1 MLPPTRTS
9 QIWKKVIQL
18 ITDFCCLNLG
28 IGLVYLYR
36 FKYFPE
42 LFDSGRRLSAIQYF
56 EFNIIF
62 SSAVIVV
69 LAILGVYKINRRKP
83 TVRNFSHIFLGI
95 FTVIFGLVSFFF
107 FFEFDRNIFPSGVPI
122 SRFVLLFAGFAAFIF
137 VLWGRFLLWL
147 IQKILQINGIGQIK
161 VAVVGDSTDE
171 LVNYLGKQSLISH
184 IEIYK
189 ELNLQTVKNLET
201 KIKNHQINEIY
212 ATVHHNS
219 SLLGKLA
226 WLSERYKIN
235 FIFSPEGFGQF
246 EFFDLQPRRIK
257 QKLYL
262 EIIHSNLDGW
272 KIVLKRVFDF
282 VFASVVL
289 IVLSPIYA
297 LIAIAIWL
305 EDKSNPFYLSDR
317 VGPDG
322 QIFKLWK
329 FRRLKSEFCTSED
342 NKESLIMEKSLIDIS
357 DTRGDG
363 ILYKINNDPRSTKL
377 GIFLEK
383 TSLDEL
389 PQFWNVLIGNMS
401 VVGPRPHQPR
411 EVARYQND
419 HYKVLNIKPG
429 ITGLAQISG
438 RSDLKFEQEVE
449 LDCWYIENWS
459 FMLDIV
465 IILKTPFAL
474 IKGHKS

>member
-1 MLPPTRTS
+1 MLPQTRTS

-18 ITDFCCLNLG
+18 ITDFFCLNLG
-28 IGLVYLYR
+28 IGFVYLYR

-42 LFDSGRRLSAIQYF
+42 LFDSGKRLTALEYF
-56 EFNIIF
+56 QFNIIF

-69 LAILGVYKINRRKP
+69 LAILGVYEVNRRKP
-83 TVRNFSHIFLGI
+83 TLRNFSHIFLGI
-95 FTVIFGLVSFFF
+95 FAVIFGLVSFFF
-107 FFEFDRNIFPSGVPI
+107 FFEFDRNIFPNGVPI
-122 SRFVLLFAGFAAFIF
+122 SRFVLLFAGFSSFFF
-137 VLWGRFLLWL
+137 VLWGRFALWL
-147 IQKILQINGIGQIK
+147 IQKVLQINGIGQIK
-161 VAVVGDSTDE
+161 VAVVGEHTNE
-171 LVNYLGKQSLISH
+171 LVDYLQKQSVISSV
-184 IEIYK
+184 EIHK
-189 ELNLQTVKNLET
+189 EINLRTLKNLET
-201 KIKNHQINEIY
+201 KIKNHEINEIY
-212 ATVHHNS
+212 ATVNQNS

-272 KIVLKRVFDF
+272 KIVLKRLFDII
-282 VFASVVL
+282 FASTVL
-289 IVLSPIYA
+289 IVLSPLYI
-297 LIAIAIWL
+297 LIIAAIWL
-305 EDKSNPFYLSDR
+305 EDRANPFYLSDR

-322 QIFKLWK
+322 QTFKLWK
-329 FRRLKSEFCTSED
+329 FRRLKKEFCTSEG
-342 NKESLIMEKSLIDIS
+342 NTEALAVEKKLIETS
-357 DTRGDG
+357 DTRKDG
-363 ILYKINNDPRSTKL
+363 ILYKITNDPRSTTI
-377 GIFLEK
+377 GNFLEK

-389 PQFWNVLIGNMS
+389 PQFWNVFIGNMS

-438 RSDLKFEQEVE
+438 RSDLKFNQEVE

-459 FMLDIV
+459 FALDI
-465 IILKTPFAL
+465 IIIIKTPFAL
-474 IKGHKS
+474 IEGHQS